1 MTHVPPEIRPI
12 ERKFSNRISRLS
24 PSPTLA
30 LNSKAAELA
39 ASGKKIFNFAV
50 GEPDFPTPASV
61 VEVAIDSL
69 RRGRTRYGASGG
81 GKPLR
86 EAISAKLFRDNGLKF
101 SADEI
106 VCGIGAK
113 EILFHVFLAL
123 LNDGD
128 EVLLPAPYWVSY
140 TDQVRAAGAVPVVV
154 APAATITRPGGDA
167 IDFHA
172 LEKAVNANTRAIVI
186 NSPNNPSGYVLGNS
200 ELERLAAFA
209 IKHNLWLISDEIYEY
224 MAFGREHV
232 SPLKVQPELRSR
244 FILINGLSKGFAM
257 TGWRVGY
264 AAGPKDIMALVK
276 NLESHS
282 STCIPGFIEDAA
294 TFALQQGRG
303 LMAPAIKTLDD
314 RRKATIRALDGFEFV
329 RPDGAFY
336 VFLDVRPFCDGQTS
350 MTISGLLLEEGVAVV
365 PGEAF
370 GMPGFIRI
378 SYTLG
383 EQDLIAGL
391 ERIKAFLRRH

>member
-1 MTHVPPEIRPI
+1 M
-12 ERKFSNRISRLS
+12 ERLFSRRIAALS

-30 LNSKAAELA
+30 LNSKAAELV
-39 ASGKKIFNFAV
+39 ASGKNIFNFAV
-50 GEPDFPTPASV
+50 GEPDFPTPQAV
-61 VEVAIDSL
+61 VDIAIDSL

-86 EAISAKLFRDNGLKF
+86 DAIAAKLRRDNNLDF
-101 SADEI
+101 SIDEI

-140 TDQVRAAGAVPVVV
+140 GDQIRAAGAVPVTV
-154 APAATITRPGGDA
+154 APPASLTDPNGEA
-167 IDFHA
+167 IDFA
-172 LEKAVNANTRAIVI
+172 GLESAVTPHTRAIVI
-186 NSPNNPSGYVLGNS
+186 NSPNNPSGYMLDHA
-200 ELERLAAFA
+200 ELTNLAAFA
-209 IKHNLWLISDEIYEY
+209 RKHKIWVIADEIYEY
-224 MAFGREHV
+224 MDFERPHASLLALH
-232 SPLKVQPELRSR
+232 PDLRSR

-264 AAGPKDIMALVK
+264 AAGPKDAMALVR

-294 TFALQQGRG
+294 TYALNQGRA
-303 LMAPAIKTLDD
+303 LMAPAIKTLDH
-314 RRKATIRALDGFEFV
+314 RRKLTMTALDGFKFA

-336 VFLDVRPFCDGQTS
+336 VFLDVRD
-350 MTISGLLLEEGVAVV
+350 ISRGRSTLEISAQLLNDGVAVV

-370 GMPGFIRI
+370 GVPGFLRI

-383 EQDLIAGL
+383 EQELLAGL
-391 ERIKAFLRRH
+391 ERIKTFLLQP

>member
-1 MTHVPPEIRPI
+1 M
-12 ERKFSNRISRLS
+12 ERKFSKRISSLS

-39 ASGKKIFNFAV
+39 AGGKKIFNFAV
-50 GEPDFPTPASV
+50 GEPDFPTPQAV

-69 RRGRTRYGASGG
+69 RRGRTRYGTSGG
-81 GKPLR
+81 GRPLR
-86 EAISAKLFRDNGLKF
+86 EAIAEKLRRDNGLDF
-101 SADEI
+101 AIDEI

-128 EVLLPAPYWVSY
+128 EVLLPAPFWVSY
-140 TDQVRAAGAVPVVV
+140 TDQIRAAGAIPVPVMP
-154 APAATITRPGGDA
+154 PASITSQGGDA
-167 IDFHA
+167 LDFNA
-172 LEKAVNANTRAIVI
+172 IERAVTARTRAIVI
-186 NSPNNPSGYVLGNS
+186 NSPNNPSGYVLGAA

-209 IKHNLWLISDEIYEY
+209 IKHNLWVISDEIYEY
-224 MAFGREHV
+224 MAFSREHI
-232 SPLKVQPELRSR
+232 SPLKIQPGLRSR
-244 FILINGLSKGFAM
+244 FILVNGLSKGFAM

-294 TFALQQGRG
+294 TFALGQGRT
-303 LMAPAIKTLDD
+303 LMAPAIATLDA
-314 RRKATIRALDGFEFV
+314 RRKATVNALDGFKFV

-336 VFLDVRPFCDGQTS
+336 VFLDVRPFCDGRSS
-350 MTISGLLLEEGVAVV
+350 MFISGALLEEEGVAVV

-370 GMPGFIRI
+370 GLPGFIRI
-378 SYTLG
+378 SYTLS
-383 EQDLIAGL
+383 EQDLLAGL
-391 ERIKAFLRRH
+391 ERVKAFLRRP